1 MHSPIQLSSLPT
13 KFQDF
18 HHRQII
24 IGFTQLLYLYVIMIH
39 VPNNYDLFFNCYEK
53 ESNTS
58 YYIST
63 CTCTC
68 VCHRFKH
75 WILSA
80 VTYHSWGFFFY
91 YWVCISCDVLEN
103 LSPGQDACM
112 KDYPIETVN
121 FKCLDI
127 KQQGIY
133 EIKSL
138 RY

>member
-1 MHSPIQLSSLPT
+1 MYMCMSSIQTLNFICSHLP
-13 KFQDF
+13 
-18 HHRQII
+18 
-24 IGFTQLLYLYVIMIH
+24 QL
-39 VPNNYDLFFNCYEK
+39 
-53 ESNTS
+53 
-58 YYIST
+58 
-63 CTCTC
+63 
-68 VCHRFKH
+68 
-75 WILSA
+75 
-80 VTYHSWGFFFY
+80 GFFFY